1 MHIICFSRVQ
11 NQIGFL
17 ENRIKY
23 WLCHYSI
30 YVDLDN
36 KHVYFEKNQ
45 IYNTMFLVRVLE
57 TFFMKSINKAIFKQ
71 HYDESIFD
79 KLTLIQCPN
88 GFSHCNNDYFLSKN
102 VGSKTL
108 HTPFSTF
115 LIFGHPTFLFG
126 SRSARALLTRLTI
139 AAEERSSTLSRFLR
153 IKKYLVF
160 FLMAVGSCCQNK
172 TKNTKMSQ
180 H

>member
-1 MHIICFSRVQ
+1 M
-11 NQIGFL
+11 
-17 ENRIKY
+17 
-23 WLCHYSI
+23 
-30 YVDLDN
+30 
-36 KHVYFEKNQ
+36 
-45 IYNTMFLVRVLE
+45 
-57 TFFMKSINKAIFKQ
+57 
-71 HYDESIFD
+71 
-79 KLTLIQCPN
+79 
-88 GFSHCNNDYFLSKN
+88 
-102 VGSKTL
+102 GSKTL

-172 TKNTKMSQ
+172 TKIQKCLNIDKILSNSPLRGFKVSRLRIWTRKISQ
-180 H
+180 MYDLESKHWFSQKLSKNVFVWPWNHSYGGTPVSENRFWP